1 MYCRGHELIKQIC
14 KNRNIEPVV
23 YLKLLNRQHIISD
36 ANGENLND
44 SYVLFKY
51 INKNTPNK
59 TDTICCSSIAAKD
72 LYNISHTTMSS
83 LFNTYTITMVILLGM
98 VQILLN
104 GIHAESNSVILLCFC
119 LHILEKLM
127 KIYSY
132 MILETSWKII

>member
-83 LFNTYTITMVILLGM
+83 LFNTYTITMVILL
-98 VQILLN
+98 
-104 GIHAESNSVILLCFC
+104 CFC